1 MLRGE
6 VWWANLERPFGSE
19 PGYRRPVVIIQ
30 SDTFNQSRIST
41 VIIAVI
47 TSNMKLADSPGNI
60 SLEARTADL
69 TRESV
74 VNVSQL
80 ITIDRRRLTERLGQ
94 LPPERIAAVDAG
106 LRRILSL

>member
-1 MLRGE
+1 MIRGE

-30 SDTFNQSRIST
+30 SDKFNQSRIGT

-47 TSNMKLADSPGNI
+47 TSNIELAESPGNI
-60 SLEARTADL
+60 PLKARTADL
-69 TRESV
+69 PRKSV

-80 ITIDRRRLTERLGQ
+80 LTVDRRRLTGRLGQ
-94 LPPERIAAVDAG
+94 LPPERLAAVDAG
-106 LRRILSL
+106 LRRVLSL